1 VPVFATVLDAW
12 SGKLRATVLS
22 HTVESVSFESKDTA
36 VVKGKYR
43 LEGLRFWDLKKR
55 PSDCSF
61 QAQKNSRWMIA
72 KAELLRGSDN

>member
-1 VPVFATVLDAW
+1 MPVFATVLDAW

-43 LEGLRFWDLKKR
+43 LDGLKVLGFEKA
-55 PSDCSF
+55 PEDCSF